1 MNALSMC
8 MCMSKKVL
16 LKLNVMMKLC
26 KKVLICKMILIYMYK
41 CKNKKF
47 VEIVLTLT
55 EMMKLCR

>member
-1 MNALSMC
+1 MY

-47 VEIVLTLT
+47 LEIVLTLT